1 MVVHCSRCRRCQLH
15 TCVGNEL
22 RIVAINLVVAIVT
35 IVSSALLGLLIHIEL
50 FVIVIQLFKFEG
62 VVIHEGSM
70 EVQRRPPELLGR
82 GGIYQRFLLLQLP
95 LIFFSSRL
103 LLLLARRK
111 V

>member
-1 MVVHCSRCRRCQLH
+1 MVVHGSRCRRCQLH

-22 RIVAINLVVAIVT
+22 RIVAIKLVVTIIT
-35 IVSSALLGLLIHIEL
+35 IVCSALLGLLIHIEL
-50 FVIVIQLFKFEG
+50 FVIIIQLFKFEG

>member
-1 MVVHCSRCRRCQLH
+1 M
-15 TCVGNEL
+15 
-22 RIVAINLVVAIVT
+22 VAITLAVT
-35 IVSSALLGLLIHIEL
+35 IVCSALLGLLIHIEL
-50 FVIVIQLFKFEG
+50 FVVVILLFEVVG